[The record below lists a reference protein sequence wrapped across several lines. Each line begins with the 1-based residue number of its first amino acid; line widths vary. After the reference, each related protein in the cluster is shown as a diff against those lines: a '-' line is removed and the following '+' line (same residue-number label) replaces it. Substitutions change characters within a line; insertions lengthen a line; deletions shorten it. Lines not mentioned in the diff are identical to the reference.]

1 MIILQAPHNLIQTT
15 SIFPNAQLGDTLS
28 PMGDMNLLRMMD
40 GTTRTYIKSTDRL
53 RLTYVL
59 NLEREKAAELLEFY
73 YAYNDQPVRLTNWL
87 GEVWVVYFVEDSLDV
102 QILKRGERC
111 SVQLV
116 LEGDK
121 IYNGP

>member
-1 MIILQAPHNLIQTT
+1 MIVLQAPHTLIQTT
-15 SIFPNAQLGDTLS
+15 SIFPNAQLGDTVS
-28 PMGDMNLLRMMD
+28 PMGDMNLVRMMD
-40 GTTRTYIKSTDRL
+40 GTTRTYVKSTERL

-73 YAYNDQPVRLTNWL
+73 FAYTDQPIRLTNWL
-87 GEVWVVYFVEDSLDV
+87 GEVWVVYFVEDSLDIE
-102 QILKRGERC
+102 ILKRGERC

-121 IYNGP
+121 IVNGS